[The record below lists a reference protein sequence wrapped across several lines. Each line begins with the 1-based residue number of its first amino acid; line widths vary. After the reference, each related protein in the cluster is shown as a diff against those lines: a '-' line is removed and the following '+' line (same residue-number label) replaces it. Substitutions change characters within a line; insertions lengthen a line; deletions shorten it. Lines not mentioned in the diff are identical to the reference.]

1 MLNNAV
7 HSALISILKAKRQKM
22 KPAIRKRRAKP
33 ARWLYPRTTEEHYS
47 KAIRAWFKPMQ
58 EYVKKHLK
66 ENSEAIL
73 HGDSENTVLRNDA
86 TTGRSFNVMVRSLDA
101 WVGKYFS
108 DLAIDGL
115 GNSFSRTESPI
126 YNGILG
132 IANTVFDFNEVQYNN
147 SAKAVLGI
155 DFPVNEDWW
164 PEARDQWAYNNYFYM
179 QKYARDWVRKV
190 DELTERAVTSGWS
203 LSSLT
208 KAIMESDTSLL
219 ENKAR
224 FLARD
229 QIGKLNGQITQRRME
244 AAGLSMYIWS
254 TSGDERVR
262 GDPSGFFPDA
272 EPSHYVMDNLLCRWD
287 DPTVYSED
295 GGKTW
300 INRPYNAV
308 KLHPGE
314 DYNCRC
320 TALAYW
326 NEIVDEVDEQIEESD
341 YYPPQ
346 LSMMGKPATQEGLPQ
361 QMQMSTNQRIAKGMA
376 ANESLAKKKF
386 PNETWVRSD
395 SIKLQ
400 HEQMPS
406 GAEGIIIAKSR
417 LPINPTEEHDII
429 KEIKSAAILKKHG
442 SSVTLVPRV
451 RDPITG
457 RFLSGPDAIVDGTFF
472 EFKEVTGGIKRV
484 GKRFMESRKQENN
497 VYIRIANTDL
507 TKQKVFN
514 YFGKFVNNKD
524 YKGGYKGNIIFSF
537 GDEEKTYFFKIKDFK
552 KP

>member
-1 MLNNAV
+1 
-7 HSALISILKAKRQKM
+7 
-22 KPAIRKRRAKP
+22 
-33 ARWLYPRTTEEHYS
+33 
-47 KAIRAWFKPMQ
+47 MQ
-58 EYVKKHLK
+58 DYVKKYLK
-66 ENSEAIL
+66 EHNEAIL
-73 HGDSENTVLRNDA
+73 HGDSETSVLRNDA
-86 TTGRSFNVMVRSLDA
+86 TTGKSFNVMVRSLDA

-126 YNGILG
+126 YNGIRG
-132 IANTVFDFNEVQYNN
+132 IAETVFNFNDAQYKN
-147 SAKAVLGI
+147 STKAALGI

-164 PEARDQWAYNNYFYM
+164 QEARDQWAYNNYWYM
-179 QKYARDWVRKV
+179 QKYAKDWGRKV

-208 KAIMESDTSLL
+208 KAIMDSDKSML

-244 AAGLSMYIWS
+244 SAGLSMYIWS

-287 DPTVYSED
+287 DPTAYSED

-346 LSMMGKPATQEGLPQ
+346 LSMMEKPATQEGLPQ
-361 QMQMSTNQRIAKGMA
+361 QMQMMTNQRIAKGMA

-400 HEQMPS
+400 HEQMPP
-406 GAEGIIIAKSR
+406 GAEGIIIAKSK
-417 LPINPTEEHDII
+417 LPISKQEEIDLI
-429 KEIKSAAILKKHG
+429 KEIKSGIILKKHG
-442 SSVTLVPRV
+442 SSVTLIPRSK
-451 RDPITG
+451 DPITG

-472 EFKEVTGGIKRV
+472 EFKEVTGSIDKI
-484 GKRFMESRKQENN
+484 GKRFMDSRRQENN
-497 VYIRIANTDL
+497 VYIRVANKDL
-507 TKQKVFN
+507 TKQKVFD
-514 YFGKFVNNKD
+514 YFGRYVNNPR
-524 YKGGYKGNIIFSF
+524 YNGGYKGNIIFSF
-537 GDEEKTYFFKIKDFK
+537 GEEERTYFFKIKDFK